1 MTTVRDVMS
10 SDLVVVAPSATV
22 QQAATRMYAKR
33 TGSSLVMDDDRL
45 VGIFTE
51 RDIVRA
57 LSGTSD
63 AGRSSLV
70 RDRMTPDPEVIA
82 PGASLGEALDRMLS
96 GGFRHLPV
104 VEDDRVLGMVSMRD
118 LAAAIS
124 RGKGLR
130 GASGG

>member
-1 MTTVRDVMS
+1 MTTVRDVMNP
-10 SDLVVVAPSATV
+10 DLVVVAPSATV
-22 QQAATRMYAKR
+22 QQAASGMYARR

-45 VGIFTE
+45 IGIFTE

-70 RDRMTPDPEVIA
+70 RDRMTPDPQVIA
-82 PGASLGEALDRMLS
+82 PGATLGEALDRMLT

-104 VEDDRVLGMVSMRD
+104 VEDDRVIGMVSMRD
-118 LAAAIS
+118 LARAMS
-124 RGKGLR
+124 RG
-130 GASGG
+130 